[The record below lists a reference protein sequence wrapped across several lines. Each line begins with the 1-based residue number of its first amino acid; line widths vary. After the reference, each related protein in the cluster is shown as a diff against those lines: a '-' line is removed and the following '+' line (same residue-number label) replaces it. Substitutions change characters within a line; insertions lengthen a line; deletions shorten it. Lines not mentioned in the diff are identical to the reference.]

1 MLFYAVAVFASFMM
15 GLLAMARFSWQE
27 KNYKLLGSNMIAAV
41 AVFFTLV
48 INLGRGYPLASFG
61 GARDHRRRPL
71 PGWVKAGRPEGVT
84 EIERRASV
92 ATEGRRQVRASGRGA

>member
-27 KNYKLLGSNMIAAV
+27 QNWPLFTINCIASV

-61 GARDHRRRPL
+61 ALLLIALGSTGRGSRP
-71 PGWVKAGRPEGVT
+71 GG
-84 EIERRASV
+84 RRASPIS
-92 ATEGRRQVRASGRGA
+92 RRA